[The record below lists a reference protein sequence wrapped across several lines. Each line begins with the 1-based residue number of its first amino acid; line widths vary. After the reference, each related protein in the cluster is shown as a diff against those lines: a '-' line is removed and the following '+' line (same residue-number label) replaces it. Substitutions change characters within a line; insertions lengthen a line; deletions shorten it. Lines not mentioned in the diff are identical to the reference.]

1 MEQPSY
7 VIQKACDIL
16 HKAVENRFDRVEK
29 TIDKQWDTIDLIR
42 RLNHRQTITVA
53 TVVGG
58 ISALVQIIAIVLQSQ
73 LRH

>member
-1 MEQPSY
+1 MEQHSY
-7 VIQKACDIL
+7 VMQKACDIL
-16 HKAVENRFDRVEK
+16 HDAVEKRFDRVEK